1 MIIKRHPPKSPD
13 FKVHHSPQYRNDDEN
28 IIPEEGHKLGVEM
41 LLIDPRIIGQFAK
54 ELVDLR

>member
-1 MIIKRHPPKSPD
+1 MIIKRHAPKSPEA
-13 FKVHHSPQYRNDDEN
+13 KVYHSPQYRNDDEN
-28 IIPEEGHKLGVEM
+28 IILLDGHEHGVEV